1 PAPVIIAEPPP
12 PVVIA
17 EPPPPPVVIAEPPPP
32 PEPVIVER
40 ILETIVER
48 HYFIY
53 PEILERL
60 LALEAWQIAQGVREL
75 ATEPSPVPTFPI
87 DPELLERIL
96 RLEIRQDLLED
107 QRFAPAPEPAPAP
120 PQVVHVVPP
129 PPQPAPTLP
138 PIVFLQ
144 PPPVQPAPPPPTVF
158 VPHTPPAPIQWPHV
172 IPGLPN
178 PHSGMVHRLQ
188 VGAFSSLESAVTL
201 SNSMANA
208 GFFVIHELHQG
219 MFRVIALGVPA
230 SMVYPAIHRLASL
243 GVTQVWI
250 Q

>member
-1 PAPVIIAEPPP
+1 MMVQG
-12 PVVIA
+12 
-17 EPPPPPVVIAEPPPP
+17 
-32 PEPVIVER
+32 
-40 ILETIVER
+40 ILGTGGR
-48 HYFIY
+48 RYYFIY

-60 LALEAWQIAQGVREL
+60 IALEIWQIAQGLREL
-75 ATEPSPVPTFPI
+75 APEPSPVPTFPI

-96 RLEIRQDLLED
+96 QLETRQDLLED
-107 QRFAPAPEPAPAP
+107 QLLALTPEPL
-120 PQVVHVVPP
+120 PP
-129 PPQPAPTLP
+129 PPTLP

-158 VPHTPPAPIQWPHV
+158 VPYTPPAPIQWPHV

-219 MFRVIALGVPA
+219 MFRVVALGVPA

-243 GVTQVWI
+243 GVTQVWV